1 MAREAGGGWVVL
13 GHHCGGV
20 DADRAPDS
28 GTGPT
33 LCVCLAPPMPPVSTT
48 HLGQHRAVD
57 RRCRHA
63 GSDESKS
70 GGSNE
75 VDAAI
80 ASALAATKRAGSL
93 AGADMSDLLA
103 DAVARDVSAA
113 ARPIAS
119 LVAGTANNVVV
130 VGNISR

>member
-1 MAREAGGGWVVL
+1 
-13 GHHCGGV
+13 
-20 DADRAPDS
+20 
-28 GTGPT
+28 
-33 LCVCLAPPMPPVSTT
+33 MPPVSTT